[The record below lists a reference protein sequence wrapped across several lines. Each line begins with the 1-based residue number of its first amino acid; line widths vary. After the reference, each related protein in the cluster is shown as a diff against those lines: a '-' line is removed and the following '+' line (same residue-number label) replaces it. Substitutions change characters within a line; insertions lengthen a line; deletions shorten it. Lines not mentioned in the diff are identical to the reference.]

1 MTEDRSDSADEAVNA
16 DVLPQ
21 WRKVMLGL
29 RTDITQGVLARGS
42 RLPTEADLCQRF
54 GVSRFTARRALAELE
69 REGLVRLER
78 NRGAYVGDDTFP
90 YAVGTRTRYS
100 ENLLRVGIEPARIIL
115 GSRVE
120 VADVLTRE
128 ELQLPSGAE
137 VLIVDGLS
145 KADGLPVTMQENRYP
160 LPRFRGLDD
169 AVRRD
174 ISFSKALARF
184 GVTDYR
190 RLRTRVGARLPTE
203 REARMLRLSS
213 TRPVIAT
220 EVVDVDVKGVPICFG
235 VGVFHAGRVHLLIE
249 EDSASPRKTKP
260 RPKRSRD

>member
-1 MTEDRSDSADEAVNA
+1 MTEGRSRTEPRDESGNA
-16 DVLPQ
+16 DGLSQ
-21 WRKVMLGL
+21 WRKVVLGL

-54 GVSRFTARRALAELE
+54 GVSRFTARRALSELE
-69 REGLVRLER
+69 REGLIRLER
-78 NRGAYVGDDTFP
+78 NRGAYVGEDTFP

-100 ENLLRVGIEPARIIL
+100 ENLLRVGVEPGRIIL
-115 GSRVE
+115 GSRIE

-128 ELQLPSGAE
+128 ELRLPSGAE
-137 VLIVDGLS
+137 VLIVEGLS
-145 KADGLPVTMQENRYP
+145 KADGLPLTMQENRYP

-184 GVTDYR
+184 GVADYK
-190 RLRTRVGARLPTE
+190 RLRTRIGARLPTE

-220 EVVDVDVKGVPICFG
+220 EVVDVDLDGRPICF
-235 VGVFHAGRVHLLIE
+235 
-249 EDSASPRKTKP
+249 
-260 RPKRSRD
+260 